1 VEGIQGETGA
11 VSVVERV
18 LKQIGMKHSC
28 MVTKT
33 WGMIVSVLGALG
45 LIASVV
51 MVNVDGTRHLE
62 ILFAGGILGTI
73 AFFTGI
79 WMVPVKAAKSS

>member
-1 VEGIQGETGA
+1 
-11 VSVVERV
+11 
-18 LKQIGMKHSC
+18 

-33 WGMIVSVLGALG
+33 WGMIVSALGVLG
-45 LIASVV
+45 LIASLVL
-51 MVNVDGTRHLE
+51 VNIEGTGHVG

-79 WMVPVKAAKSS
+79 WMIPNKSRL